1 MTIPDFPLVLF
12 LLFLSN
18 FDIVP
23 LPPDTWNNAQ
33 KILPYISYY

>member
-18 FDIVP
+18 VDAAP
-23 LPPDTWNNAQ
+23 SPPDTWNNVQ
-33 KILPYISYY
+33 RTLPYISDY

>member
-18 FDIVP
+18 VDAAP
-23 LPPDTWNNAQ
+23 LSPDTWNNMRM
-33 KILPYISYY
+33 LPPYISCC